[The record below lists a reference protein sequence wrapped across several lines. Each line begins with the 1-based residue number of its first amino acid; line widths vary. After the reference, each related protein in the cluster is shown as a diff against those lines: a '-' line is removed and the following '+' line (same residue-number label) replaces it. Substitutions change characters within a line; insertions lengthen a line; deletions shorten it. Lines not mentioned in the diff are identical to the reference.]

1 MSLASSYTELLVLK
15 SYFDRIYEILASRT
29 EENLSKKNGITD
41 IEEIK
46 LSNVNF
52 RYSEFEDMSLKN
64 INLVIKKNEKV
75 AIVGRS
81 GCGKS
86 TLLKV
91 LSSLYI
97 PNTGNFFINNKKITE
112 LNPREYRKSIGII
125 NQHPDIFSGSI
136 VENIILDGF
145 DISKDSL
152 YLENVIR
159 LSDVQSIIEGLPLG
173 IHTQI
178 SEGGANLSGGQK
190 QKLALA
196 RALYKKPPLLIMD
209 EPTSAL
215 DNPSEKNIMD
225 NIKDL
230 NMTCVVA
237 AHRLNTIK
245 NFDRILVMHNGEIVE
260 EGSHN
265 QLINQRGYYYEIYS
279 NEIGKGKER
288 YEEVNV

>member
-1 MSLASSYTELLVLK
+1 M
-15 SYFDRIYEILASRT
+15 
-29 EENLSKKNGITD
+29 
-41 IEEIK
+41 
-46 LSNVNF
+46 
-52 RYSEFEDMSLKN
+52 
-64 INLVIKKNEKV
+64 
-75 AIVGRS
+75 
-81 GCGKS
+81 
-86 TLLKV
+86 
-91 LSSLYI
+91 
-97 PNTGNFFINNKKITE
+97 
-112 LNPREYRKSIGII
+112 

-215 DNPSEKNIMD
+215 DNLSEKNIMD